1 MGPIKVVVETNDFT
15 LLPGLPFDEVGAEMA
30 EWTFEWK
37 LVRDAEA
44 VGTLE
49 EPLSLTSGTLT
60 IVYMGTA
67 CLLGLDHERR
77 ELLGFIG
84 VEVGASTF
92 QEYLLPILCRMS
104 TEALVPQLLSCI
116 PSAEERRVADA

>member
-1 MGPIKVVVETNDFT
+1 MGPIRVVVETNDFT
-15 LLPGLPFDEVGAEMA
+15 LLPGLPFDEAGAETA

-92 QEYLLPILCRMS
+92 QDYLLPILCRMS
-104 TEALVPQLLSCI
+104 TESLAPQLLSCI
-116 PSAEERRVADA
+116 PSGPERRSADA

>member
-15 LLPGLPFDEVGAEMA
+15 LLPGLPFDEAEADRADGA
-30 EWTFEWK
+30 FEWK
-37 LVRDAEA
+37 LVRDSEALGPLAEP
-44 VGTLE
+44 V
-49 EPLSLTSGTLT
+49 SLTSGTLT

-67 CLLGLDHERR
+67 CLLGLDHKRR

-84 VEVGASTF
+84 PEVHPSTF

-104 TEALVPQLLSCI
+104 TEALGAQLLSSI
-116 PSAEERRVADA
+116 ASAAERRADA